1 LRKQFLALQSFF
13 VIAMTDSGMDCHAS
27 LAMTFNNFQIFLL
40 LPLSGGMR
48 QSFCSESISEKKN
61 SPIYTI
67 GEKCKIYASSEKK
80 N

>member
-1 LRKQFLALQSFF
+1 
-13 VIAMTDSGMDCHAS
+13 MTDRGMDCHAS
-27 LAMTFNNFQIFLL
+27 LAMTYNNFQIFPL

-48 QSFCSESISEKKN
+48 QSFSESISEKKN